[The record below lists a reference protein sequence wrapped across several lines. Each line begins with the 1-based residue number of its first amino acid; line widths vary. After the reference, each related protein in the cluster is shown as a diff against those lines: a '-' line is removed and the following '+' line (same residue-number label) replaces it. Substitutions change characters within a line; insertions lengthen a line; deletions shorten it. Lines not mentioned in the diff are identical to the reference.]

1 MTSKNK
7 IKFKLAWDMD
17 FIPGKRAV
25 LIDATELEFKQ
36 VKNHLLPI
44 EVVKTTPRVTFYRIK
59 P

>member
-1 MTSKNK
+1 MSRKNK

-17 FIPGKRAV
+17 FIPGKRAI
-25 LIDATELEFKQ
+25 LLGATEMEFKQ

-44 EVVKTTPRVTFYRIK
+44 EIVKTTSRVVFYRIK